1 MSDPKTDVLIQ
12 IANIGASV
20 VTGNY
25 AAAVA
30 GLPKLGEL
38 LAVLAPAIDAPA
50 LDPGDRAAVDAEVD
64 AEIKKP

>member
-1 MSDPKTDVLIQ
+1 VSDPKSDALIQ
-12 IANIGASV
+12 LANIGANV

-25 AAAVA
+25 PAAVA

-38 LAVLAPAIDAPA
+38 LAVLAPAVDAKD

-64 AEIKKP
+64 AEVSKP

>member
-1 MSDPKTDVLIQ
+1 MSDPKADVLIQ
-12 IANIGASV
+12 LANIGADV

-25 AAAVA
+25 ARAVA
-30 GLPKLGEL
+30 QLPKLGEL

-64 AEIKKP
+64 AEIGKP